1 MAAVSAKGELFVYNQ
16 EDNLTLFEF
25 DGEGHDEPS
34 STGLLFMAGLTDG
47 FLRPFYPALL
57 AKRGLRVFQV
67 LMHSSYSGYGYSSLD
82 SDVEDMTQAL
92 AFLKEH
98 HGVEH
103 VFLLGHSTGC
113 QDVVHF
119 IKTRTP
125 EEPSLPTV
133 EGCILQGAVSDR
145 DAVDFAVKDCQ
156 KDQERL
162 HEMRELAAS
171 LLEREPLCFMPP
183 EASEFTSGHPIHAS
197 RFASLFCR
205 MSGPDDMFSRD
216 LSDTELLDAVGHMT
230 EVPRVLL
237 VQGLNDEY
245 VDHSLPNNNNS
256 RLAHAMNARLLE
268 IGGNHALD
276 ECAPGELERLLDA
289 IVEFVTYIAA
299 Q

>member
-1 MAAVSAKGELFVYNQ
+1 MAEVSAKGELFVYNQ
-16 EDNLTLFEF
+16 DDNLTLFEF

-47 FLRPFYPALL
+47 FLRPFYPAML
-57 AKRGLRVFQV
+57 AERGLRVFQV

-92 AFLKEH
+92 ALLKEH
-98 HGVEH
+98 RGVEH

-156 KDQERL
+156 QDQERL
-162 HEMRELAAS
+162 HEISTSFQS
-171 LLEREPLCFMPP
+171 LLEREPLRFMPP
-183 EASEFTSGHPIHAS
+183 EASEFTSGHPINAS

-205 MSGPDDMFSRD
+205 MSGPDDMFSRLGTLD
-216 LSDTELLDAVGHMT
+216 SAFPPQRLLAVIRFT
-230 EVPRVLL
+230 YLILR
-237 VQGLNDEY
+237 Y
-245 VDHSLPNNNNS
+245 VDHSLPNNNS

-268 IGGNHALD
+268 VGGNHALD
-276 ECAPGELERLLDA
+276 ECAPGELERVLDA
-289 IVEFVTYIAA
+289 IVELVTNGAA

>member
-1 MAAVSAKGELFVYNQ
+1 MAEVSAKGELFVYNQ
-16 EDNLTLFEF
+16 DDNLTLFEF

-47 FLRPFYPALL
+47 FLRPFYPAML
-57 AKRGLRVFQV
+57 AERGLRVFQV

-98 HGVEH
+98 RGVEH

-113 QDVVHF
+113 QD
-119 IKTRTP
+119 
-125 EEPSLPTV
+125 EPSLPTV

-156 KDQERL
+156 QDQERL

-171 LLEREPLCFMPP
+171 LLEREPLRFMPP
-183 EASEFTSGHPIHAS
+183 EASAFTSGHPINAS

-216 LSDTELLDAVGHMT
+216 LSDSELQEAVGHMT

-245 VDHSLPNNNNS
+245 VDHSLPNNNS

-268 IGGNHALD
+268 IGGNHSLD

-289 IVEFVTYIAA
+289 IVEFVTNGAA